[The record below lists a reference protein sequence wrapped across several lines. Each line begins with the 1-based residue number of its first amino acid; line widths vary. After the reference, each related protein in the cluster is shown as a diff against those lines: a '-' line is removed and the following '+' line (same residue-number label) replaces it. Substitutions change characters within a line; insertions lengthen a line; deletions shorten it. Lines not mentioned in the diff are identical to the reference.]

1 MNQAAG
7 IIIKTI
13 ISGLPMMQNSY
24 AQCKR
29 SDPSSCFQ
37 LLGFD
42 ILLNDKKELTLLQ
55 VNQNP
60 SLSTETAFDHRLKYD
75 LVRNIME
82 MTTGGYSNT
91 FEQKLQNKIRLKDR
105 HENAYRG
112 NFSKIYPCSSL

>member
-1 MNQAAG
+1 MISSLFKNEDYKQLMNQAAG

-42 ILLNDKKELTLLQ
+42 ILLNDKKELTLL
-55 VNQNP
+55 
-60 SLSTETAFDHRLKYD
+60 
-75 LVRNIME
+75 
-82 MTTGGYSNT
+82 
-91 FEQKLQNKIRLKDR
+91 
-105 HENAYRG
+105 
-112 NFSKIYPCSSL
+112 